1 MATPGCDTMV
11 GVAMPVAAAGAA
23 CVAPVS
29 IASGDRAGAAGPF
42 ELAAGGCVVCDVVT
56 FVPVIVGGAVLEV
69 AWVALTLAP
78 EVSLP
83 PPPASGSDGKRLSL
97 CQYARPRPPTMTT
110 PTAVVCGCGKLD
122 QNDALVF
129 FGIRFSGMAGGVLA
143 LRVSDAG
150 VSACGF
156 FFDFIVIFLLRLRLL
171 PFAKCRTFDA
181 HLGLKMRRCK
191 TWHNIN
197 FSGP

>member
-1 MATPGCDTMV
+1 MATPGGDTMV
-11 GVAMPVAAAGAA
+11 GVTMPVAAAEAA

-29 IASGDRAGAAGPF
+29 IASGDRAGPSAF
-42 ELAAGGCVVCDVVT
+42 AAGGWGVCDVVA
-56 FVPVIVGGAVLEV
+56 FVPVVVDGRVLEV
-69 AWVALTLAP
+69 ALVALVLAP

-83 PPPASGSDGKRLSL
+83 PPPASNAGSDGKRLSL
-97 CQYARPRPPTMTT
+97 CQYARPSPATMTT